1 MTNRNTSTSI
11 VDNIDNSA
19 QGHMDDT
26 DTDCDPY
33 SAESVLFIS
42 SPKRSDFCDSSDRC
56 LTRQRQRLA
65 LRPRARASISRSDLL
80 TRQDRCS
87 QRNGPFTAEVC
98 RVYAASD
105 SKVGTYEF
113 SMAIVC

>member
-1 MTNRNTSTSI
+1 MTRTRTATHI
-11 VDNIDNSA
+11 V
-19 QGHMDDT
+19 
-26 DTDCDPY
+26 P
-33 SAESVLFIS
+33 SVLFIS
-42 SPKRSDFCDSSDRC
+42 RPKRSNFCDSSDRC